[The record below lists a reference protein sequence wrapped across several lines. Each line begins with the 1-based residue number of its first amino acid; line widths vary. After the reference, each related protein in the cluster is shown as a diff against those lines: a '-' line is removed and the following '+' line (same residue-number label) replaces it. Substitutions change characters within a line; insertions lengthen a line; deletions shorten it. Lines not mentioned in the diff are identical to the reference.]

1 MVDRQLVDAA
11 LSSVLNALERTP
23 AAIKAHPPLSD
34 ADLDN
39 NLNE

>member
-23 AAIKAHPPLSD
+23 AAIKALATEP
-34 ADLDN
+34 
-39 NLNE
+39 